1 MPAGAD
7 SGPAFQRLGHD
18 AGTVTVG
25 AGVTNGD
32 VHPLLEDHGMFVPTG
47 RCPTV
52 GVAGLVLGGG
62 IGFSDKMFGL
72 TCDRLLSTTG
82 CPAPRP
88 SAQPGTY
95 TATVSDAGVHSRTV
109 VFTLG

>member
-1 MPAGAD
+1 MRVVHG
-7 SGPAFQRLGHD
+7 
-18 AGTVTVG
+18 AGTLTVG

-32 VHPLLEDHGMFVPTG
+32 LHPMLEDRGMFVPTG

-72 TCDRLLSTTG
+72 TCDRLVSTTRVNRTYD
-82 CPAPRP
+82 PTNFFSYPQAI
-88 SAQPGTY
+88 GT
-95 TATVSDAGVHSRTV
+95 
-109 VFTLG
+109 